1 MPRDRRFEYEDDD
14 RDRPPASRGGGAVV
28 LLVAGIVIALVIVAG
43 LGAAAIFVLRPVPSD
58 PAPVAEAVAEPN
70 PGGLNIQIAKP
81 EPPRVP
87 GPPVVAVPTA
97 GRSVN
102 QLVFGGDE
110 YGATGLVSY
119 PERGVGYQI
128 DVVQTVNGKA
138 RGRVL
143 TEAASINGV
152 TVSPNGEWL
161 AVVESAPSD
170 GDRVVLYDV
179 LNGFMAGRFTP
190 YGKHRG
196 PGVHVPDLVWTQFIG
211 PDRLLTITDASGF
224 DVWSV
229 PPLERVVGQPPRGP
243 HALPRVAADGF
254 TKSPTNFAVTRDGTT
269 LVLFNGTG
277 FTFYNTRTGAAT
289 GKTEPFMKEGGS
301 ANFHGAAVRAD
312 GTRFVCHY
320 SSYGQKDETP
330 IVVWEVPSGRQ
341 LLKVQPAN
349 RSSPAGMAWWGPDHL
364 VYWHGGL
371 ADADI
376 VEVATG
382 DVVGKVQFKDV
393 GKMGTVPPTDG
404 LWGLTP
410 SSRIA
415 RENVDPM
422 LVRGVAIPK
431 FRPGAKLVI
440 RPDGRIED

>member
-14 RDRPPASRGGGAVV
+14 RDRPHSGRGGGAVV
-28 LLVAGIVIALVIVAG
+28 LLVAGVVIALVIVAG

-102 QLVFGGDE
+102 HLVFGGDE
-110 YGATGLVSY
+110 FGATGLVSY

-128 DVVQTVNGKA
+128 DVVETVNGKA

-143 TEAASINGV
+143 TEASSINGV
-152 TVSPNGEWL
+152 AVSPDGKWA

-170 GDRVVLYDV
+170 GDRVVVYDV
-179 LNGFMAGRFTP
+179 ATGNGAGKFTP

-196 PGVHVPDLVWTQFIG
+196 PVHVPNLVWTQFVA
-211 PDRLLTITDASGF
+211 PDRLLTITETSGF

-229 PPLERVVGQPPRGP
+229 PKFDRIAGQPPRGP
-243 HALPRVAADGF
+243 HALPRVDANGF
-254 TKSPTNFAVTRDGTT
+254 TRSPTNFAVSRDGKT
-269 LVLFNGTG
+269 LALFNGTG
-277 FTFYNTRTGAAT
+277 FTFYDTGTSAAK
-289 GKTEPFMKEGGS
+289 GQTEPIMKEGGS
-301 ANFHGAAVRAD
+301 STFWGAAMRAD
-312 GTRFVCHY
+312 GSRFACYFGSY
-320 SSYGQKDETP
+320 SAKDE
-330 IVVWEVPSGRQ
+330 ISIAVWEVPTGRRVSTARPGKQ
-341 LLKVQPAN
+341 AHA
-349 RSSPAGMAWWGPDHL
+349 AGMAWWGPDHL
-364 VYWHGGL
+364 VYWQGGL
-371 ADADI
+371 SNADI

-382 DVVGKVQFKDV
+382 DVVGKVQFKDIGV
-393 GKMGTVPPTDG
+393 IGTVPPTDG

-415 RENVDPM
+415 RENTDPI

-440 RPDGRIED
+440 GPDGRIED

>member
-14 RDRPPASRGGGAVV
+14 RDRPPAGRGGGAVV
-28 LLVAGIVIALVIVAG
+28 LLVAGIAIALVIVAG

-58 PAPVAEAVAEPN
+58 PAPVAEAVADPN
-70 PGGLNIQIAKP
+70 PGGPNIQIAKP

-87 GPPVVAVPTA
+87 GPPVVAVPSA

-102 QLVFGGDE
+102 QVVFGGDE
-110 YGATGLVSY
+110 FGATGMVSY

-128 DVVQTVNGKA
+128 DVVETVNGKA

-152 TVSPNGEWL
+152 AVSPDGKWA

-170 GDRVVLYDV
+170 GDRVVVYEV
-179 LNGFMAGRFTP
+179 ATGNVAGRFTP

-196 PGVHVPDLVWTQFIG
+196 AVHVPNLVWTQFIA
-211 PDRLLTITDASGF
+211 PDRLLTITETSGF

-229 PPLERVVGQPPRGP
+229 PKFDRVAGQPPRGP
-243 HALPRVAADGF
+243 HAMPPVETNGF
-254 TKSPTNFAVTRDGTT
+254 TRSPRNFAVSRDGKT
-269 LVLFNGTG
+269 LALFNGTG
-277 FTFYNTRTGAAT
+277 FTFYDIATAAAK
-289 GKTEPFMKEGGS
+289 GQTEPIMKEGGS
-301 ANFHGAAVRAD
+301 AIFRGAAIRAD
-312 GTRFVCHY
+312 GSRFACY
-320 SSYGQKDETP
+320 FTAYGAKDENGLA
-330 IVVWEVPSGRQ
+330 VWEVPSGRR
-341 LLKVQPAN
+341 VSMARPAN
-349 RSSPAGMAWWGPDHL
+349 QPHAAGMAWWGPDHL
-364 VYWHGGL
+364 LYWQGGL
-371 ADADI
+371 SDANI

-382 DVVGKVQFKDV
+382 EVVGKVEFKDTGV
-393 GKMGTVPPTDG
+393 MGTVPPTDG

-415 RENVDPM
+415 RENVDSM

-431 FRPGAKLVI
+431 FRVGAKLVI
-440 RPDGRIED
+440 GPDGRIAD